1 MVSSVG
7 VVGAADSAA
16 SLAAERVTL
25 RDMSNGSHQV
35 TMLQDRR
42 KKRKLCCRRERF
54 YDV

>member
-1 MVSSVG
+1 MVSGVG

-35 TMLQDRR
+35 TLSKDRR
-42 KKRKLCCRRERF
+42 KKRKVFCRKERF
-54 YDV
+54 FDV